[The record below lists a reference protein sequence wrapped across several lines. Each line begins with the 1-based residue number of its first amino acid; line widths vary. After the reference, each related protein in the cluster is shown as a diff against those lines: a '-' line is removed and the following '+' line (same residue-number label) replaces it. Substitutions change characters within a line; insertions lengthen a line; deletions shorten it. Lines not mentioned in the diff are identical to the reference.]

1 MYMMFKHLHAT
12 LAVLSLV
19 FLLYRIFAGWA
30 NAQNLDKKWLK
41 IVPHAVDG
49 LLVLSI
55 IALLVSSGLHPFST
69 PWHTEKLLGFVSYIL
84 FSVLAVLAIKG
95 RFSEKLKAPFAVLA
109 LVSWFWLVRVAF
121 MKTPI
126 LLALAG

>member
-12 LAVLSLV
+12 LAVLSIV

-30 NAQNLDKKWLK
+30 NAENLNKKWLK

-49 LLVLSI
+49 LLVVSI
-55 IALLVSSGLHPFST
+55 IALLVSSGMHPFSSAF
-69 PWHTEKLLGFVSYIL
+69 HTEKLLGFVCYIA

-95 RFSEKLKAPFAVLA
+95 RFSAKLKTPFAALA
-109 LVSWFWLVRVAF
+109 LISWFWLVRVAF
-121 MKTPI
+121 LKQPL
-126 LLALAG
+126 LLAMAG